1 MKLISRFLNFGSS
14 PRVKNDQIT
23 QLQSTVTEKST
34 ENEKLRLKLE
44 QLDKQA
50 KDLQVLYLL
59 QGGVAITPDFWGFIT
74 PDKWGCSIFR

>member
-1 MKLISRFLNFGSS
+1 MKLLSRFLNFGSS

-34 ENEKLRLKLE
+34 ENEKLRLKVE

-50 KDLQVLYLL
+50 KDLQV
-59 QGGVAITPDFWGFIT
+59 
-74 PDKWGCSIFR
+74 

>member
-34 ENEKLRLKLE
+34 ENEQLRLKLE

-50 KDLQVLYLL
+50 KDLQVFYGLRKAHQNTVLTNFDM
-59 QGGVAITPDFWGFIT
+59 GGQTSPPFS
-74 PDKWGCSIFR
+74 K

>member
-1 MKLISRFLNFGSS
+1 MKLISRFLNFGSP

-23 QLQSTVTEKST
+23 QLQSTVTEKSA

-50 KDLQVLYLL
+50 KDLQVFYLL
-59 QGGVAITPDFWGFIT
+59 VAIARTLNTINP
-74 PDKWGCSIFR
+74 

>member
-34 ENEKLRLKLE
+34 ENEQLRLKLE
-44 QLDKQA
+44 QFDKQA
-50 KDLQVLYLL
+50 KER
-59 QGGVAITPDFWGFIT
+59 GIFFTIFFFAIFFI
-74 PDKWGCSIFR
+74 IL